1 MTHAVDIDC
10 RLAYDV
16 LAPTEFLFQIQAAH
30 HPWQT
35 IQQERLTITGIDQ
48 PDMFTD
54 LSGLN
59 RIFRFSAQP
68 CELEVRYQAVVDV
81 HMPPRDDAAR
91 EIPIA
96 ELPPEALHFLLPSRY
111 CQSDTLGR
119 MAQRTFGQVPMGAT
133 RVQAICDWVHE
144 NIAYEIG
151 SSHPWTTAADVL
163 TQRAGVCRDF
173 AHVPIAL
180 CRALNIPARFVF
192 GHVEFDDPPPDFH
205 ALFEVYLQTER
216 GPEWMLFDATKM
228 APVDKL
234 VRIGTGE
241 DARDVAFATLYGSV
255 QMRHLL
261 PMARDH
267 LTGREPDIDPGDQY
281 IGSSKPI
288 TIHQQNAVADG
299 GH

>member
-1 MTHAVDIDC
+1 MSSHVLDIDC

-16 LAPTEFLFQIQAAH
+16 QQPTEFLMQIQAAY
-30 HPWQT
+30 HPWQQ
-35 IQQERLTITGIDQ
+35 IRQESLLITGIEQ
-48 PDMFTD
+48 SPDSFTD
-54 LSGLN
+54 MCGLN
-59 RIFRFSAQP
+59 RLFRFSAP
-68 CELEVRYQAVVDV
+68 PGPLEVIYQAVVEV
-81 HMPPRDDAAR
+81 HVPPRDMQAT

-96 ELPPEALHFLLPSRY
+96 QLPPEALHYLLPSRY
-111 CQSDTLGR
+111 CQSDELGR
-119 MAQRTFGQVPMGAT
+119 MAQRTFGTLPRGAQ
-133 RVQAICDWVHE
+133 RVEAICDWVHD

-216 GPEWMLFDATKM
+216 GGEWLLFDATKM
-228 APVDKL
+228 APMEKVI
-234 VRIGTGE
+234 RIGTGE
-241 DARDVAFATLYGSV
+241 DARDVAFATLYGKV
-255 QMRHLL
+255 QMQHLL
-261 PMARDH
+261 PMVRDH
-267 LTGREPDIDPGDQY
+267 EEGREPVIDPGDQY

-288 TIHQQNAVADG
+288 PIHQNPMAG
-299 GH
+299 K